1 MTLQEAS
8 LWGNFVPTPDVN
20 LLHNLVA
27 PASGHNFE
35 QAICDLIDNCIDA
48 GSTNT
53 RIMLMEDQGGKLN
66 SLTRLLIVDNGSG
79 MNAEILKKSLT
90 YCAGS
95 VHSPTDMGKFSIGG
109 TTACCTI
116 SQARTVITK
125 TENGQLLVGQQ
136 NFSDVVSST
145 LLRPPSPEEVKTFQ
159 DMCGDHGTII
169 ICEGLKSEVL
179 PYARTEALMKHL
191 LSHFGMIYHNLI
203 GENHQLSVWLRDK
216 YNKVEPKDPTYINY
230 DLRKVTSHETKEI
243 CFRGQT
249 ITLRMS
255 ILQGLSTDEKAY
267 ESQGLY
273 FSRNGRII
281 QYNKAIAGLWRNN
294 PQSNLAR
301 IEVLYPSALDKDFNT
316 TATKNGL
323 SISSE
328 VIDVL
333 KPHISRWKALTSSK
347 YRSNVK
353 PNEELIQN
361 ENLFQ
366 DRLLKNS
373 HQHLPKSK
381 KETTN
386 QKIEGKE
393 RTQRGNAGT
402 NPKGDGTGSKRN
414 SYLKDKELPQFE
426 HVNSPRIPTP
436 WFTEIQDDLSIKVFI
451 NDANPLIQKLY
462 MQGSEQ
468 LREFILMIANSIAVS
483 KYEYSDTQ
491 AEKHIDN
498 FELTFMTRLGEFFKT
513 MN

>member
-66 SLTRLLIVDNGSG
+66 SLTRLFIVDNGSG

-145 LLRPPSPEEVKTFQ
+145 LLRPPSPKEVKTFQ

-179 PYARTEALMKHL
+179 PYARTEKIMTHL
-191 LSHFGMIYHNLI
+191 VSHFGMIYHNLI
-203 GENHQLSVWLRDK
+203 GEDHQLSVWLRGEF
-216 YNKVEPKDPTYINY
+216 NKVESKDPTYINY
-230 DLRKVTSHETKEI
+230 DSSKVTSDRTEEI
-243 CFRGQT
+243 SFRGQT

-255 ILQGLSTDEKAY
+255 IVEGLSFDEKTY

-273 FSRNGRII
+273 FARNGRII
-281 QYNKAIAGLWRNN
+281 QYHKSVAGLWKNN
-294 PQSNLAR
+294 PRMNSAR

-323 SISSE
+323 GLSSDVIE
-328 VIDVL
+328 VL
-333 KPHISRWKALTSSK
+333 NPHIARWRKLTEKK

-353 PNEELIQN
+353 AEDELVKT
-361 ENLFQ
+361 ENAFQ
-366 DRLLKNS
+366 ERLLKNS

-381 KETTN
+381 KETTT
-386 QKIEGKE
+386 QKIEGAE
-393 RTQRGNAGT
+393 RIPRGNTGT

-426 HVNSPRIPTP
+426 HVNNPRIPTP

-451 NDANPLIQKLY
+451 NDANPLIQSLY
-462 MQGSEQ
+462 MQGSER

-483 KYEYSDTQ
+483 KYDYSGTA
-491 AEKHIDN
+491 AERHIDN
-498 FELTFMTRLGEFFKT
+498 FELTFMSKLGEFFRT